1 MVVEKKKGI
10 YDVSME
16 MNCRNSMFRIFKDL
30 GGVLS
35 SIVILG
41 LFVRFLFVIQNT
53 LSFRNIFPF
62 DETYVLFDRDSSY
75 PQVHFQIF
83 F

>member
-1 MVVEKKKGI
+1 MMLVWRWIVEIG
-10 YDVSME
+10 
-16 MNCRNSMFRIFKDL
+16 SMFRIFKDL

-41 LFVRFLFVIQNT
+41 LFVRFLFVVKNT

-75 PQVHFQIF
+75 PQVHFQKF
-83 F
+83 L

>member
-1 MVVEKKKGI
+1 
-10 YDVSME
+10 
-16 MNCRNSMFRIFKDL
+16 MFRICKDL

-41 LFVRFLFVIQNT
+41 LFVRFLFVVKNT
-53 LSFRNIFPF
+53 LSFRHIFPF

-83 F
+83 L